1 MDVLLVAHL
10 MVLQEYVELYFFFKA
25 IASCERG
32 SWSIKDISPN
42 HIIGSAI
49 AESASLPFTST

>member
-10 MVLQEYVELYFFFKA
+10 MVLQEYVELYFFKA

>member
-10 MVLQEYVELYFFFKA
+10 MVLREYAELYFFLKQSRRVTVA
-25 IASCERG
+25 Q
-32 SWSIKDISPN
+32 
-42 HIIGSAI
+42 I